1 MGCLSKN
8 LSRSTILFG
17 LLLLLASVMAGCSDD
32 SSDAGSSD
40 TVAETSSTT
49 LAETTTTTA
58 APVAA
63 ADDEEGHDHD
73 EEGHD
78 HEGEGHDH
86 DDEGHDDDA
95 MVEEGD
101 LTRGRLVAASATL
114 PEVYVV
120 DLDDYDVST
129 IPVTAENAIIQGT
142 GGMSPYV
149 WMVHYFDDAVEVVD
163 VGTYFARHGDHYH
176 ITTAEPGLHEFSM
189 TGPSPAHLVTH
200 DGLTAAWFD
209 GSGEISLIEEAQLAG
224 SGEIDVKT
232 LSANMPHHG
241 VAVLLGSNLI
251 VTTAEMV
258 DEAPNVNGAVA
269 YCWIDCGDDCGTQ
282 TSCHVETEPF
292 YETTDTCTALHGE
305 ASYVQAGGKES
316 HIAYGCNEGILHIRN
331 DTSGMAS
338 EVVPYPEGALRP
350 FFLKSHSESP
360 VMVGAAGPGFVAFDV
375 NAQVVTSH
383 SLPASQTTFAF
394 EDSEHIL
401 VLAADGD
408 LYRVSI
414 DDFSVEGEPLS
425 LVPAFGEGDT
435 ANVFV
440 AANRLYA
447 LDSRDPGVVVVDLET
462 WEVVDAGI
470 MLPSAPNTF
479 SFGAV
484 GAVSPD
490 W

>member
-95 MVEEGD
+95 MVEAGD

-209 GSGEISLIEEAQLAG
+209 GIGEIRLHEEAQLAG

-375 NAQVVTSH
+375 NASVVTSH
-383 SLPASQTTFAF
+383 SLPASQMTFAF

-447 LDSRDPGVVVVDLET
+447 IDSRDPGVVAVDLET

-470 MLPSAPNTF
+470 VLPSAPNTF
-479 SFGAV
+479 SFGAI

>member
-95 MVEEGD
+95 MVEAGD

-331 DTSGMAS
+331 DTSGMTS

-375 NAQVVTSH
+375 NASIVTSH
-383 SLPASQTTFAF
+383 SLPASQMTFAF

>member
-95 MVEEGD
+95 MVEAGD